1 MESQPI
7 PELDRKMDV
16 AASSVTSE
24 NTDILMEEA
33 QLQSNALPASLNKW
47 SQIAEENISLGPKGH
62 ADIYVGVRDLETLR
76 DPLGKASSWGEQSS
90 SCRLGE
96 EEESLKYVRSRI
108 GGSVES
114 IFSLA
119 SSRSLQTPEW
129 KMLRVSKSQSALS
142 GISSVDWEHTWRRE
156 KSIQGTIQDI
166 IEDVVGD
173 EINFR
178 LPAHQGYHKR
188 IDATIY
194 HEIQPRTTAHAE
206 EPNSSSP
213 KCVPL
218 MTPFCCLSESPA
230 LDHLQDA
237 TILHSVSHQ
246 YQPLS
251 CKPSQMQIA
260 QAKSTTHLISS
271 DPAALILDH
280 CSEKMGTQFRTLD
293 NNSTAGSKCNISTNS
308 QMVEAVESQ
317 DISLPLLKAILME
330 REEKINQLSKD
341 LWKMQTENHRLMEEK
356 HFLLSESKNFTRE
369 EKTFEEELK
378 SSNHFTFDSSSPIVL
393 QRQIANL
400 KSQINDLQEANESA
414 VLELAKADEDISQQ
428 NNEIA
433 KLKAEYFQKIEDSKD
448 EVNCLQEKINRM
460 ETCEPGLC
468 EEIRQL
474 RSQSKQL
481 REVNHLLNEENH
493 RLKEEMWDMKRQCQQ
508 LVKMLRERK
517 NGDSGAELHWIDLGK
532 KGFSY
537 GDQHRQKGLETDA
550 RNGFSEEDWRRSW
563 DGRPGELLKG
573 NGSPVLSS
581 SAGTDFLIADYQ
593 ENITT
598 RSKDHFKGG
607 DSDEVQELS
616 DNDLS
621 SASHGPSDAHEDLT
635 CHSVV
640 EILSGST
647 LPRRPFAPR
656 SVADLK
662 IGNLVKFS
670 RPAGKISKGL
680 IKYLGHL
687 FGREDVYVGIELE
700 GSEMGKHDG
709 TFEGRRHFVCKANKG
724 VFVNFNKVIMAWE

>member
-129 KMLRVSKSQSALS
+129 KMLR
-142 GISSVDWEHTWRRE
+142 
-156 KSIQGTIQDI
+156 
-166 IEDVVGD
+166 
-173 EINFR
+173 
-178 LPAHQGYHKR
+178 
-188 IDATIY
+188 
-194 HEIQPRTTAHAE
+194 
-206 EPNSSSP
+206 
-213 KCVPL
+213 
-218 MTPFCCLSESPA
+218 
-230 LDHLQDA
+230 
-237 TILHSVSHQ
+237 
-246 YQPLS
+246 
-251 CKPSQMQIA
+251 
-260 QAKSTTHLISS
+260 
-271 DPAALILDH
+271 
-280 CSEKMGTQFRTLD
+280 
-293 NNSTAGSKCNISTNS
+293 
-308 QMVEAVESQ
+308 MVEAVESQ

-448 EVNCLQEKINRM
+448 EVNCLQEKIHVTWIGHCWIQDAGLDGLSKINRM